1 MFKSKLARQ
10 LQTVVWHGPQS
21 RGPKP
26 VTPEDGIMRARCAVG
41 AQMLDK

>member
-1 MFKSKLARQ
+1 MFKCKLARQ
-10 LQTVVWHGPQS
+10 LQTVVRRGPRS

-26 VTPEDGIMRARCAVG
+26 VTSEDGIMWARCAVG